1 MFTIRLKE
9 LKKESYWSNLV
20 SSNLIKIFYSN
31 SDHVI
36 NQCEAMR
43 QDLNSYFPKLIN
55 KSTTINNPISIK
67 IDNFIKKHNLSQ
79 IKKKNY
85 LLCIGRLEKQKAF
98 QYAIEAFAKVSNK
111 FPELRLKIVGT
122 GSLENKLKKFVLI
135 MRYQTRLILKGF
147 RKYYSILFVC

>member
-85 LLCIGRLEKQKAF
+85 LSYVLGDLKNKKAF

-122 GSLENKLKKFVLI
+122 GSLENKLKKNL
-135 MRYQTRLILKGF
+135 Y
-147 RKYYSILFVC
+147 

>member
-79 IKKKNY
+79 IKKK
-85 LLCIGRLEKQKAF
+85 
-98 QYAIEAFAKVSNK
+98 
-111 FPELRLKIVGT
+111 
-122 GSLENKLKKFVLI
+122 
-135 MRYQTRLILKGF
+135 
-147 RKYYSILFVC
+147 LFVMYWAT